1 MYLIRLD
8 DASEYMDI
16 ARWDKMEQLLDLHN
30 IKPIVGIIPNNQ
42 DKNLVYKY
50 KRDLEFW
57 KKVKKWQDKGWTIAL
72 HGYKHVYLTNS
83 GGINPVNLRSEFAG
97 VSLNEQRDKIAN
109 GIKIFK
115 KYNINPEVFFAPF
128 HTFDMNTLEALK
140 VESNIRIISDTIAN
154 DIYKSGDFYFIPQQS
169 GHVQKLPF
177 KVVTFCC
184 HPNNMKDKDFK
195 RLEQFIEENGDKFS
209 GFKELSFKDR
219 KLDVYDKALRKSYFL
234 LKSARIKLKGNK

>member
-16 ARWDKMEQLLDLHN
+16 TRWDKMEQILDLHN
-30 IKPIVGIIPNNQ
+30 IKPIVGVIPNNQ
-42 DKNLVYKY
+42 DNNLINKY
-50 KRDLEFW
+50 KRDTGFW
-57 KKVKKWQDKGWTIAL
+57 NKVKKWQEKGWTIAL
-72 HGYKHVYLTNS
+72 HGYNHVHLTDD
-83 GGINPVNLRSEFAG
+83 GGVNPVNLRSEFAG

-140 VESNIRIISDTIAN
+140 VESNIRIVSDTIAN

-177 KVVTFCC
+177 KVVTFCY
-184 HPNNMKDKDFK
+184 HPNNMKDNNFK
-195 RLEQFIEENGDKFS
+195 RLDFFIEENRDRFAD
-209 GFKELSFKDR
+209 FKELLFKDR
-219 KLDVYDKALRKSYFL
+219 KLDAYDKILRKSYFS
-234 LKSARIKLKGNK
+234 LKSLRVKLKGK